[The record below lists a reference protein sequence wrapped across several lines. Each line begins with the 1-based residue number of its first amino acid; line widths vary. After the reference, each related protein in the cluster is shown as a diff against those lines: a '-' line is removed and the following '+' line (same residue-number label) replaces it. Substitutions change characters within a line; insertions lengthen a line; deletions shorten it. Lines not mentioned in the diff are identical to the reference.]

1 MESLRESDLR
11 SLDRARMYTIFR
23 PLDASETLP
32 REQLLAARRFR
43 TLGRWEAAGALWLP
57 VFVTV
62 VTLDQWGHVP
72 APIGLG
78 AIALAFLGLLAFAL
92 RGERI
97 LKRLK

>member
-1 MESLRESDLR
+1 MGSLRESDLR

-23 PLDASETLP
+23 PLDVNEQLP

-43 TLGRWEAAGALWLP
+43 SLGRWELAGAIWLP
-57 VFVTV
+57 LFVTIL
-62 VTLDQWGHVP
+62 TLDQWGDVP
-72 APIGLG
+72 ASIGLS
-78 AIALAFLGLLAFAL
+78 AIVLAFVGLLAFAL